1 MADRHFLDTA
11 CWARWVS
18 GWTAQAVRRLSDQ
31 ANPARTRRDGAMEDS
46 PPPRPGNHSTALPL
60 ASFAA
65 THAPAHPLSRLLT
78 DPVVPRVA
86 AAEGWLLSSKPASLL
101 LRWGLVSERSIVLVA
116 LLGLVSAVVRWRSQ
130 WRAMLWALGVGEG
143 LGRTV
148 RLLERRGG
156 TDAERDEDDEETEH
170 VLSFW
175 LLFAALSLLDSLR
188 TTPSTSAPSPR
199 SSIFTLPTRVRDTL
213 RSFRQT
219 YLHFLRLYI
228 LPTALRT
235 RFAARELVQRYPS
248 LDPAPHLAR
257 LPSLPRFLPSPFITP
272 PATPMAPHRRTST
285 FPQPR
290 SRPWDPLPTSLPV
303 SWSYFAYPSS
313 FSPSP
318 SIPAYSA
325 RAMAAAEARWEL
337 IKLLI
342 LWTGLRRDAFGAK
355 SLVWD
360 WIVGPVVG
368 AMPGRAEGKE
378 TVWKVVKE
386 ARQEKGKDKPELE
399 PRVSQDRPRTA
410 QDSDHSPPP
419 STSPFLPLHQRP
431 ISPPLP
437 PPAAPS
443 VVSTTSSSAANSYTW
458 TPRRAG
464 FYRPSHSSSHPSSFS
479 TPRRLQSASPTPSS
493 STTGAR
499 SPFTLQSP
507 PPGRAFGLSMPMPV
521 ATTPQGV
528 TFRFASSQH
537 PLLGPRATSTGTV
550 VSSGAAGRKRD
561 SLLFES
567 PPRSPVGI
575 MVRGGSVG
583 SSDEEEGLSLDDAE
597 AEADEDLEP
606 PPTPGEQEAEEGARK
621 WATVLAEAQ
630 ADGRLAGDGEAVE
643 GEAKA
648 GPAGRRGWSV

>member
-1 MADRHFLDTA
+1 MDD
-11 CWARWVS
+11 
-18 GWTAQAVRRLSDQ
+18 
-31 ANPARTRRDGAMEDS
+31 
-46 PPPRPGNHSTALPL
+46 PRPHRLPGEQSTTLPL

-65 THAPAHPLSRLLT
+65 THAPTHPLPRLLT
-78 DPVVPRVA
+78 DPVIPRVA
-86 AAEGWLLSSKPASLL
+86 AVEGWLLSSKPAALL

-116 LLGLVSAVVRWRSQ
+116 LLGLVSAVIRWRSQ
-130 WRAMLWALGVGEG
+130 WRGMLWALGVGEA

-148 RLLERRGG
+148 RLLEREQRAATGAGG
-156 TDAERDEDDEETEH
+156 EDDDEEQH

-188 TTPSTSAPSPR
+188 TTPSTAAPSPR

-257 LPSLPRFLPSPFITP
+257 LPSLPRFFPSSFIASP
-272 PATPMAPHRRTST
+272 PTSSVPPRRSST

-290 SRPWDPLPTSLPV
+290 SRPWDPLPTSLPL

-318 SIPAYSA
+318 SVPAYSV

-337 IKLLI
+337 VKLLI

-355 SLVWD
+355 SVVWD

-368 AMPGRAEGKE
+368 ALPGRTEKE

-386 ARQEKGKDKPELE
+386 SRREEKLEQE

-419 STSPFLPLHQRP
+419 STSPFLPLQQ
-431 ISPPLP
+431 PPL

-443 VVSTTSSSAANSYTW
+443 VISTASSAANSYTW

-464 FYRPSHSSSHPSSFS
+464 FYRPSSVHPSASS
-479 TPRRLQSASPTPSS
+479 TPRRLRSSSPTPST
-493 STTGAR
+493 STAGTGTR

-507 PPGRAFGLSMPMPV
+507 PPGRAFALPLHQPV
-521 ATTPQGV
+521 TTTPQGV
-528 TFRFASSQH
+528 TYRFASSQH
-537 PLLGPRATSTGTV
+537 PLLGPRAASTSAISLAAQGEGARGRG
-550 VSSGAAGRKRD
+550 SGGRRGKRD

-567 PPRSPVGI
+567 PPRSPVGL
-575 MVRGGSVG
+575 GESE
-583 SSDEEEGLSLDDAE
+583 DEGLSSE
-597 AEADEDLEP
+597 EQEADSDLDP

-621 WATVLAEAQ
+621 WATVLAGA
-630 ADGRLAGDGEAVE
+630 ALDAE
-643 GEAKA
+643 GEHEEEERKA
-648 GPAGRRGWSV
+648 GGSGWSV

>member
-1 MADRHFLDTA
+1 MADRHSLDTA
-11 CWARWVS
+11 CWTRWDRQKTLHAATGLHES
-18 GWTAQAVRRLSDQ
+18 PHR
-31 ANPARTRRDGAMEDS
+31 PARGETGAMDD
-46 PPPRPGNHSTALPL
+46 PRPPRPGEHSTTLPL

-65 THAPAHPLSRLLT
+65 THAPTHPLPRLLT
-78 DPVVPRVA
+78 DPVIPRVA
-86 AAEGWLLSSKPASLL
+86 AVEGWLLSSKPAALL

-130 WRAMLWALGVGEG
+130 WRGMLWALGVGEA

-148 RLLERRGG
+148 RLLERERRAG
-156 TDAERDEDDEETEH
+156 TGAEGEEDEEETEH

-175 LLFAALSLLDSLR
+175 LLFAALSLLDNLR
-188 TTPSTSAPSPR
+188 TTPSTAAPSPR

-257 LPSLPRFLPSPFITP
+257 LPSLPRFFPSPFITAP
-272 PATPMAPHRRTST
+272 PTASAPSRRVST

-290 SRPWDPLPTSLPV
+290 SRPWDPLPTSLPL

-318 SIPAYSA
+318 SVPAYSA
-325 RAMAAAEARWEL
+325 RAMAAAEARWE
-337 IKLLI
+337 IVKLLI

-355 SLVWD
+355 SVVWD

-368 AMPGRAEGKE
+368 ALPGRSEGKE

-386 ARQEKGKDKPELE
+386 SRREEKIEPEA
-399 PRVSQDRPRTA
+399 RVSQDRPRTA

-419 STSPFLPLHQRP
+419 STSPFLPLQQ
-431 ISPPLP
+431 PPP

-443 VVSTTSSSAANSYTW
+443 VISTASSAAKSYTW

-464 FYRPSHSSSHPSSFS
+464 FYRPSSSDHPSTSS
-479 TPRRLQSASPTPSS
+479 TPRRLRSSSPTPST
-493 STTGAR
+493 STAGTR

-507 PPGRAFGLSMPMPV
+507 PPGRAFALPLPGQV
-521 ATTPQGV
+521 TTTPQGV
-528 TFRFASSQH
+528 TYRFASSQH
-537 PLLGPRATSTGTV
+537 PLLGPRAASTSAISLAQGE
-550 VSSGAAGRKRD
+550 GARGRGGRRGKRD

-567 PPRSPVGI
+567 PPRSPVGL
-575 MVRGGSVG
+575 GGS
-583 SSDEEEGLSLDDAE
+583 SSAEEEEGEGLSSE
-597 AEADEDLEP
+597 EQEADSDLDP

-621 WATVLAEAQ
+621 WATVLAEA
-630 ADGRLAGDGEAVE
+630 ASSVEGDGEE
-643 GEAKA
+643 EEEKG
-648 GPAGRRGWSV
+648 GSGWSV